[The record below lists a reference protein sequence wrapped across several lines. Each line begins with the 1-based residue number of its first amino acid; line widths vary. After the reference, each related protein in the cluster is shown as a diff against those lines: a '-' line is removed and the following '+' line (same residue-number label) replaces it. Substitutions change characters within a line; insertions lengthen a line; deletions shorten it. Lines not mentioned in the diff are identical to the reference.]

1 MQGRV
6 HLLTVVFMF
15 GNISCITYTVN
26 GDFWWGM
33 YRKNL
38 YCSLFPY
45 SIPRVFKLVRWEKK
59 KHGKKGTEKKK
70 KQHSFL
76 PCSIIN
82 GSFLS
87 GSEYLIFLL
96 HGLNTPLIY

>member
-1 MQGRV
+1 MVIFGGGCTGKICIVHYSHIQYQGYLN
-6 HLLTVVFMF
+6 LLD
-15 GNISCITYTVN
+15 G
-26 GDFWWGM
+26 
-33 YRKNL
+33 K
-38 YCSLFPY
+38 
-45 SIPRVFKLVRWEKK
+45 KK